1 MQYLFS
7 FSDMR
12 AYRGKSF
19 FVTLLQSQIS
29 ENQENQEAFGMR

>member
-7 FSDMR
+7 FFDMR

-19 FVTLLQSQIS
+19 FVTLLQSQVS
-29 ENQENQEAFGMR
+29 ENQEKQEAFGKR